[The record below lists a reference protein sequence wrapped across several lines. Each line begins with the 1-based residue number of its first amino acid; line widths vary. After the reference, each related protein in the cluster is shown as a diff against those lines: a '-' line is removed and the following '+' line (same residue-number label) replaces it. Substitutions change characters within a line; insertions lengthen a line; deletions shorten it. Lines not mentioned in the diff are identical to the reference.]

1 MTQLNGKFKKL
12 RRQQILNNFDAM
24 QKAPIQTNIFNNV
37 LSELWK

>member
-1 MTQLNGKFKKL
+1 MIKFKENFEKL